1 MVILLIEYNA
11 KQILTA
17 VLNCFSYCKL
27 QECVEKSC
35 PNAVRQNGMVQ
46 FCITCHCGRSKSTY

>member
-27 QECVEKSC
+27 QECVEKS
-35 PNAVRQNGMVQ
+35 
-46 FCITCHCGRSKSTY
+46 